1 MRDIFVETANYR
13 NFMEK
18 LTRVD
23 ERGAQEACLVVVD
36 GKPGLGKTA
45 TMDHWISQTSSIR
58 IRAQRWWKHNDFV
71 AELLNELGVTT
82 PPRNRRERFKRII
95 EELGSLADEA
105 ALEDRTFG
113 LVIDECDLISR
124 NEEVMETIRGISDIQ
139 FLPTILVGMGK
150 LRDNLKRF
158 AQIESRAPNKAEF
171 HPVSLDDA
179 TALIRGLCE
188 VPVAPDLIQFT
199 WKTSKGFSREMVEAI
214 SKIERLGRRMD
225 LGPDGVTMADM
236 AGQLLMS
243 NRETSRDII
252 VPELAR

>member
-1 MRDIFVETANYR
+1 MRDVFVETSNYR
-13 NFMEK
+13 SFMER

-23 ERGAQEACLVVVD
+23 ERGAEEACLVVVD

-45 TMDHWISQTSSIR
+45 TMDHWVSQTGSIYL
-58 IRAQRWWKHNDFV
+58 RAQRWWRHGDFV
-71 AELLNELGVTT
+71 AELLNELGVED
-82 PPRNRRERFKRII
+82 PPRNRRARFTRII
-95 EELGSLADEA
+95 EELGNLSDEA

-113 LVIDECDLISR
+113 LVVDECDLISR
-124 NEEVMETIRGISDIQ
+124 NEEVMETIRGISDIK

-158 AQIESRAPNKAEF
+158 QQIESRAPNKAEF
-171 HPVSLDDA
+171 HPASLEDA
-179 TALIRGLCE
+179 TVLIRGLCE

-199 WKTSKGFSREMVEAI
+199 WKTSKGFSREIVEAI
-214 SKIERLGRRMD
+214 SKIERLGRRID

-236 AGQLLMS
+236 AGQILMS

-252 VPELAR
+252 VPEAAR